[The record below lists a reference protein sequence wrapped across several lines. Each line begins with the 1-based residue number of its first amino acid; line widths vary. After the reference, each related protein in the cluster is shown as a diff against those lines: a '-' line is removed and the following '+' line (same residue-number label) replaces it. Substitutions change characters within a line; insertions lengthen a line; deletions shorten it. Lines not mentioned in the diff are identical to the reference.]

1 MPSALGWTDR
11 HSGEPDLS
19 QQVKAE
25 MVSLLPR
32 LRRFAYGLTG
42 SLDEGD
48 DLTQAACEKA
58 LRSLVQFTAGTR
70 LDSWMYRIA
79 QNLWIDRRR
88 SQQVLREQSMDP
100 ADLETM
106 ATADAAR
113 EMERRLDLADV
124 RREVALL
131 PEDQRAVLLLVSV
144 KGCGYRQAAEILEIP
159 IGTVMSRL
167 ARARLALGRAL
178 TDRNE
183 LPETARTK
191 P

>member
-1 MPSALGWTDR
+1 
-11 HSGEPDLS
+11 LS

-42 SLDEGD
+42 SLDDGD

-58 LRSLVQFTAGTR
+58 LRSLDQFTPGTR

-88 SQQVLREQSMDP
+88 SQQAQREQSVDP
-100 ADLETM
+100 ADMEHL
-106 ATADAAR
+106 AIADAAR
-113 EMERRLDLADV
+113 EMDRRLDLADV
-124 RREVALL
+124 RRKVTLL

-144 KGCGYRQAAEILEIP
+144 EGFGYRQAAEILEIP

-178 TDRNE
+178 AGAPTE
-183 LPETARTK
+183 LPDTAMTK